1 MTVLGIL
8 LGVFLLLLLLGVPI
22 AVAMGLGAV
31 AAVVLATDLPVVIV
45 GQRMMAI
52 LDQFPFLA
60 LPFFIVAGM
69 AMERGGITQQLIDFA
84 SIFVARITGGLAQ
97 VVIGANLAMS
107 GASGA
112 ATADCAA
119 TGTVMIPA
127 MSRAGYSPAFA
138 AALTAAASTLGPI
151 IPPSVMFVIYGA
163 MTTTSIGALFLGGIV
178 PGLIM
183 GIYMF
188 VTAYVISKRRKYPK
202 MARVRPRE
210 AARITIKALPALMM
224 PVIVLAGIVG
234 GAFTPTEA
242 GAIAA
247 VYAILISIFVYRQM
261 KLRDLVPL
269 FIGAATMTAAVM
281 LIVSASEPFG
291 WILARERIPDA
302 LTRGFLAFTKDP
314 WVFLAAVNILL
325 LLFGIF
331 FEPVPLMILLTP
343 VLMPLLPAYQIDP
356 VHFGVMITL
365 NMTLGLLTPPV
376 GMCMFIVCAIGKV
389 SIWQFTKEVWP
400 FLLALVLALLV
411 ITYVPDTVLFLPN
424 LFATK

>member
-8 LGVFLLLLLLGVPI
+8 LGVFLLLLVLGVPI
-22 AVAMGLGAV
+22 AVAMGMGAV
-31 AAVVLATDLPVVIV
+31 MAVVLATDLPIVIV
-45 GQRMMAI
+45 GQRMMSI
-52 LDQFPFLA
+52 LDSFPFLA
-60 LPFFIVAGM
+60 LPFFIVAGLV
-69 AMERGGITQQLIDFA
+69 MERGGITQQLIDFA
-84 SIFVARITGGLAQ
+84 SIFVARVTGGLAQ

-119 TGTVMIPA
+119 TATVMIPA

-163 MTTTSIGALFLGGIV
+163 MTNTSIGRLFLGGIV

-183 GIYMF
+183 GAYMI
-188 VTAYVISKRRKYPK
+188 VTAYIISKRRNYPK
-202 MARVRPRE
+202 LAPVSRRQAV
-210 AARITIKALPALMM
+210 RITVNATPALMM
-224 PVIVLAGIVG
+224 PVIVLGGIVG
-234 GAFTPTEA
+234 GVCTPTEA

-247 VYAILISIFVYRQM
+247 VYALLIGLFVYRRM
-261 KLRDLVPL
+261 KLSEVLPV
-269 FIGAATMTAAVM
+269 FVSAATMTAAVM

-302 LTRGFLAFTKDP
+302 LTAGFLALTSDP
-314 WVFLAAVNILL
+314 LVFLATVNVLL

-331 FEPVPLMILLTP
+331 FEPVPLLILMTP
-343 VLMPLLPAYQIDP
+343 VLMPLLPVYQIDP

-376 GMCMFIVCAIGKV
+376 GICMFIVCAIGKI

-400 FLLALVLALLV
+400 FLLALGLALLV
-411 ITYVPDTVLFLPN
+411 ITYVPATVLYLPN
-424 LFATK
+424 LLVD